1 MTLFLTSCKAEVIEM
16 LALCKYSKDLTADH
30 IFMHVHD
37 AVMQALKDHEGVIF
51 GILAS
56 YYLDLGHSYGVDIV
70 GFIPLGLPEPRVPD
84 LSILPAFAMDT
95 FAIAIVS
102 FAIQLSFAKMY
113 SMKHKYQ
120 MDPNQELRALG
131 CSNIFGG
138 FFQCLPSS
146 AFLGRVAAQ
155 SSVGGESQVVSIFAA
170 GLMLIVLLFL
180 GNLLEALPKACL
192 GCIIA
197 VALIGMLKDIWLV
210 RKLGKISAIDASVFL
225 ISLLA
230 VVILDVDIGLAV
242 AVGWSL
248 LTVVLRTQRP
258 DVPVLGRALHTDI
271 YRRVD
276 YYKSV
281 AEVDGCKIIGFN
293 APLYFANADYF
304 LRKVRAIIHLSQH
317 HAPDKQQNPAPK
329 RVNNHHSPTIPS
341 INDQS
346 HVPHHPI
353 LTLPKFHLPHLPHH
367 TNSREPSDEIELVTA
382 VKPDGTTMTDAAT
395 WTDDYFDQPIKH
407 VILDCSSISFID
419 INGVQAVKDLA
430 GQCAAANMTLFLT
443 SCKAEVI
450 EMLALCKYSK
460 DLTADHIFM
469 HVHDAV
475 MQALK
480 DHEGCRG
487 EAETICPVLL
497 TTDKPSKVQSLS
509 DEDVQL
515 DLGTASFGT
524 QTVALLKGR

>member
-1 MTLFLTSCKAEVIEM
+1 MRDFNGPFKIIYTWIEFFSAIPYTHFPSLIISVFCLNFLLVI
-16 LALCKYSKDLTADH
+16 KYGFNENKWTQSHFPCHIHLPGELLT
-30 IFMHVHD
+30 
-37 AVMQALKDHEGVIF
+37 VIF

-56 YYLDLGHSYGVDIV
+56 YYLDLGPTHKVDIV

-113 SMKHKYQ
+113 SIKHKYP

-146 AFLGRVAAQ
+146 TFLGRVVAQ

-197 VALIGMLKDIWLV
+197 VALIGMLKEIRLV
-210 RKLGKISAIDASVFL
+210 WKLGKISATDASVFL

-258 DVPVLGRALHTDI
+258 DVPILGRALHTDI

-276 YYKSV
+276 DYKSV
-281 AEVDGCKIIGFN
+281 AEVDGCKIIGFS

-304 LRKVRAIIHLSQH
+304 LRKVRAITHLNQH
-317 HAPDKQQNPAPK
+317 HVPDKQQNPAPK
-329 RVNNHHSPTIPS
+329 RVNNHHSSTTPS
-341 INDQS
+341 INGQP

-353 LTLPKFHLPHLPHH
+353 LTLPKLHLPHLHHH
-367 TNSREPSDEIELVTA
+367 TNSRKPSDEIELFTA
-382 VKPDGTTMTDAAT
+382 VKPDGTTMTDATT
-395 WTDDYFDQPIKH
+395 WTADYFDRPIKH

-443 SCKAEVI
+443 SCKGEVI

-475 MQALK
+475 MQALRE
-480 DHEGCRG
+480 HEGM
-487 EAETICPVLL
+487 
-497 TTDKPSKVQSLS
+497 S
-509 DEDVQL
+509 
-515 DLGTASFGT
+515 
-524 QTVALLKGR
+524 